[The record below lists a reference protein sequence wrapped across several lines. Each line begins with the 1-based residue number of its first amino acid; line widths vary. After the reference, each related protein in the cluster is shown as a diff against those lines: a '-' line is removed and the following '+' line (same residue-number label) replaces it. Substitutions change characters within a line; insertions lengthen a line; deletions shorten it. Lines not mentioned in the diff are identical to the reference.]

1 MTAEV
6 NVLTIDS
13 MATEGVEEGTP
24 PDQGLLARVAVHAAL
39 ADPTRLAI
47 VEALSIGDASPTE
60 LQARLSIPSS
70 NLLAHHLGVLQSAG
84 VVHKRRSEGDRRR
97 WYLRLIPQVLDSMCT
112 TSPTSVSR
120 VVFVCTQNSA
130 RSQLAAAAWR
140 AQSPIPAESA
150 GTRPARRIHPEAI
163 ETARRHGL
171 ELAATAPRRLDDVLQ
186 ASDYLIVVCDNAHEE
201 LPAIITRSHW
211 AIQDPVPD
219 GGTAV
224 FDEVMTDID
233 SRIGRLAPRLI
244 PAQAS

>member
-171 ELAATAPRRLDDVLQ
+171 ELAAAAPRRLDDVLQ

>member
-1 MTAEV
+1 M
-6 NVLTIDS
+6 LTIDS

-171 ELAATAPRRLDDVLQ
+171 ELAAAGPRRLDDVLQ

>member
-1 MTAEV
+1 LTAEV

-171 ELAATAPRRLDDVLQ
+171 ELAAAAPRRLDDVLQ

>member
-1 MTAEV
+1 
-6 NVLTIDS
+6 

-171 ELAATAPRRLDDVLQ
+171 ELAAAAPRRLDDVLQ

>member
-150 GTRPARRIHPEAI
+150 GTRPARRIHPAAI
-163 ETARRHGL
+163 QPAPRHGL
-171 ELAATAPRRLDDVLQ
+171 ALAAGAPGRLDDVLQ

>member
-163 ETARRHGL
+163 QPPRRQGLAR
-171 ELAATAPRRLDDVLQ
+171 AAGARRRLDDVLQ

>member
-1 MTAEV
+1 M
-6 NVLTIDS
+6 LTIDS
-13 MATEGVEEGTP
+13 MATEGVEEGAP

-70 NLLAHHLGVLQSAG
+70 NLLAHHLGVLQAAG

-97 WYLRLIPQVLDSMCT
+97 WYLRLIPHVLDSMCT

-140 AQSPIPAESA
+140 AHSPIPAESA

-171 ELAATAPRRLDDVLQ
+171 ELAAEAPRRLDDVLQ

-219 GGTAV
+219 GGAAV

-233 SRIGRLAPRLI
+233 SRIGRLAPRLV

>member
-163 ETARRHGL
+163 ET
-171 ELAATAPRRLDDVLQ
+171 
-186 ASDYLIVVCDNAHEE
+186 
-201 LPAIITRSHW
+201 
-211 AIQDPVPD
+211 
-219 GGTAV
+219 
-224 FDEVMTDID
+224 
-233 SRIGRLAPRLI
+233 
-244 PAQAS
+244 

>member
-1 MTAEV
+1 MAV
-6 NVLTIDS
+6 VLTIDS
-13 MATEGVEEGTP
+13 MATEGIAEGAP

-47 VEALSIGDASPTE
+47 VEALTVGDASPTE
-60 LQARLSIPSS
+60 LQVRLSIPS
-70 NLLAHHLGVLQSAG
+70 NLLAHHLRVLQSAG

-97 WYLRLIPQVLDSMCT
+97 WYLRLIPQMLDSMCT

-140 AQSPIPAESA
+140 ARSPIPAESA

-171 ELAATAPRRLDDVLQ
+171 ELAAAPPRRLDDVLQ

-219 GGTAV
+219 GGSAV

-233 SRIGRLAPRLI
+233 GRIGRLAPQLI

>member
-171 ELAATAPRRLDDVLQ
+171 ELAAAAPRRRAAVLQ
-186 ASDYLIVVCDNAHEE
+186 ASDLLMGV
-201 LPAIITRSHW
+201 W
-211 AIQDPVPD
+211 ANP
-219 GGTAV
+219 
-224 FDEVMTDID
+224 
-233 SRIGRLAPRLI
+233 
-244 PAQAS
+244 

>member
-171 ELAATAPRRLDDVLQ
+171 ERAAAAPRRLDDVLQ

>member
-1 MTAEV
+1 M
-6 NVLTIDS
+6 LTIDS

-171 ELAATAPRRLDDVLQ
+171 ELAAAAPRRLDDVLQ
-186 ASDYLIVVCDNAHEE
+186 ARDYLIVVCDNAHEE

-233 SRIGRLAPRLI
+233 SRIGRLAPRLV